1 MCFEGEAK
9 ERDRICDSPR
19 PLTNQPG
26 GTGFSPGDVSCL
38 LLLQTRLAKGA
49 LAGQTRLLRSPGSG
63 VNDLKRS
70 RNDNEGG

>member
-1 MCFEGEAK
+1 MRFEGEAK

-19 PLTNQPG
+19 PFTNQPG

-49 LAGQTRLLRSPGSG
+49 LAGQMRLLRPTGSG
-63 VNDLKRS
+63 VDYLK
-70 RNDNEGG
+70 